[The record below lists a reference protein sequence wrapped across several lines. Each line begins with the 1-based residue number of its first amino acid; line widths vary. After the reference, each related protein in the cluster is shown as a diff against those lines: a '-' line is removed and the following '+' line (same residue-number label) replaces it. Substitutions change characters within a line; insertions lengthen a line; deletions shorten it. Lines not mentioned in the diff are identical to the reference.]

1 VDKTIS
7 QNRGDAAAVLEMR
20 DCTKAFPGVRALNRV
35 SLTVRTGEVR
45 AILGENGAGK
55 STLMNILDGVFT
67 DYEGEIRI
75 EGRPVEIR
83 SPRDAQALG
92 IAMIHQE
99 LNLVPELSIAD
110 NVFLGREP
118 RTRWGTRDRAAMR
131 RGTVT
136 ALAELGLDLPPD
148 CLVRRCRL
156 AEQQL
161 IEVAKALAADARILI
176 MDEPTSALPETDVER
191 LFAVIRKLSAR
202 GVAVIYISHRL
213 AELAE
218 IADSVTVLRDGELIG
233 TLPWGEAPTSE
244 LIRMMVGRTLGE
256 LYPRSTHAIDR
267 DRPVLELRG
276 LGLEGDRSEARAPL
290 ADLSFAVHGGEIVGL
305 AGLMGAGRSEVLETV
320 FGVHPPRL
328 TRGSVLVDGR
338 PFTRRSPQR
347 ALQRGLAYMAED
359 RKEQSLIVGATVR
372 FNVSLPSLRR
382 YLRALRTIRRRQ
394 EREDVARIVASLRV
408 KTPSLESTVRN
419 LSGGNQQKVVLGK
432 MLLTRPR
439 VILMDEPT
447 RGVDIGAKAEIYEL
461 IAGLATEGVA
471 ILVVSS
477 ELPEL
482 LALCDRILVLAEG
495 RITTE
500 FAKDEATQEALLA
513 AAMPGGAEPL
523 ALGGAA

>member
-1 VDKTIS
+1 
-7 QNRGDAAAVLEMR
+7 
-20 DCTKAFPGVRALNRV
+20 
-35 SLTVRTGEVR
+35 
-45 AILGENGAGK
+45 
-55 STLMNILDGVFT
+55 
-67 DYEGEIRI
+67 
-75 EGRPVEIR
+75 
-83 SPRDAQALG
+83 
-92 IAMIHQE
+92 
-99 LNLVPELSIAD
+99 
-110 NVFLGREP
+110 
-118 RTRWGTRDRAAMR
+118 
-131 RGTVT
+131 
-136 ALAELGLDLPPD
+136 
-148 CLVRRCRL
+148 
-156 AEQQL
+156 
-161 IEVAKALAADARILI
+161 
-176 MDEPTSALPETDVER
+176 
-191 LFAVIRKLSAR
+191 
-202 GVAVIYISHRL
+202 
-213 AELAE
+213 
-218 IADSVTVLRDGELIG
+218 
-233 TLPWGEAPTSE
+233 
-244 LIRMMVGRTLGE
+244 MMVGRTLGE

-267 DRPVLELRG
+267 DRPVVELRG
-276 LGLEGDRSEARAPL
+276 LGLEGDRSEARAAL
-290 ADLSFAVHGGEIVGL
+290 DDLSFAVHGGEIVGL

-338 PFTRRSPQR
+338 PFTHRSPQR
-347 ALQRGLAYMAED
+347 ALQRGIAYMAED
-359 RKEQSLIVGATVR
+359 RKEQSLIVGASVR
-372 FNVSLPSLRR
+372 FNASLPSLRR
-382 YLRALRTIRRRQ
+382 YLRALRTIRRGQ
-394 EREDVARIVASLRV
+394 EREDVARMIASLRV

-500 FAKDEATQEALLA
+500 FAKGEATQEALLA

>member
-1 VDKTIS
+1 VEETIS
-7 QNRGDAAAVLEMR
+7 QPSGERAVVLEMLE
-20 DCTKAFPGVRALNRV
+20 CSKAFHGIRALHRV
-35 SLTVRTGEVR
+35 SLTVRAGEVR

-55 STLMNILDGVFT
+55 STLMNILDGVFA

-75 EGRPVEIR
+75 DGRPVEIR

-118 RTRWGTRDRAAMR
+118 RTRRGTRDRAAMR
-131 RGTVT
+131 HGTRA
-136 ALAELGLDLPPD
+136 ALAELGLDLPPER
-148 CLVRRCRL
+148 LLRRCRL

-176 MDEPTSALPETDVER
+176 MDEPTSALAETDVER
-191 LFAVIRKLSAR
+191 LFAVIRRLSAR

-213 AELAE
+213 AELAQ

-233 TLPWGEAPTSE
+233 TQPWGAVPTPE
-244 LIRMMVGRTLGE
+244 LIRMMVGRQLGE
-256 LYPRSTHAIDR
+256 LYPRSEHAVDHG
-267 DRPVLELRG
+267 RPVLELRG
-276 LGLEGDRSEARAPL
+276 VGLQGDRGLARTGL
-290 ADLSFAVHGGEIVGL
+290 DGVSFAVHAGEIAGL
-305 AGLMGAGRSEVLETV
+305 AGLMGAGRSEALETI

-328 TRGSVLVDGR
+328 TRGSVLVDGV
-338 PFTRRSPQR
+338 PFVRRTPER
-347 ALQRGLAYMAED
+347 ALQRGIAYMAED

-372 FNVSLPSLRR
+372 FNASLPSLRR
-382 YLRALRTIRRRQ
+382 YLRAVRTIRRRQ
-394 EREDVARIVASLRV
+394 ERDDVARIVGSLRI
-408 KTPSLESTVRN
+408 KAPSIEATVRN

-432 MLLTRPR
+432 MLLTQPR
-439 VILMDEPT
+439 MILMDEPT

-461 IAGLATEGVA
+461 ISGLAAEGAA
-471 ILVVSS
+471 ILLVSS

-495 RITTE
+495 RITAE
-500 FAKDEATQEALLA
+500 FAKGEATQEDLLA
-513 AAMPGGAEPL
+513 AAMPGGGNL